1 MLSWLGREKEEMSEL
16 FQIFF
21 VDWSIR
27 LVAFRQFMRYAF
39 VAVDSCLTFPQPLF
53 AFRVAQQEI
62 AYASPWP
69 PMNGNCGIRGN
80 HWLSS
85 SARLL
90 MQASCA

>member
-39 VAVDSCLTFPQPLF
+39 VAVDACLTFPQPLLHF
-53 AFRVAQQEI
+53 ALR
-62 AYASPWP
+62 
-69 PMNGNCGIRGN
+69 NK
-80 HWLSS
+80 
-85 SARLL
+85 RLRMPVHGL
-90 MQASCA
+90 P